1 VTGVFGAVMIVL
13 VGVSVDEEA
22 AVLVDAE
29 TFVVERVLKV
39 VATGLLAVATALVVV
54 ELPS

>member
-13 VGVSVDEEA
+13 VGVSVDGEA
-22 AVLVDAE
+22 AVLVDPE

-39 VATGLLAVATALVVV
+39 VATGLLAVAAALVVV